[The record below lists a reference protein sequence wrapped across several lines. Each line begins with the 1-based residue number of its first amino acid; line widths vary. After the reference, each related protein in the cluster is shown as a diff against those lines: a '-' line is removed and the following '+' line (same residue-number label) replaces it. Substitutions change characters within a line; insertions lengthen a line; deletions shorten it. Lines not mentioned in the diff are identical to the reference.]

1 MMTLTRDQA
10 RQEVKARWRDIITEY
25 TDRAKQDVNG
35 ETSYICPICGHGKGG
50 DGLTRNPRS
59 KDGNGLKCFGCG
71 FSGDII
77 DLIRQHTGVDY
88 NTALSEAA
96 GYLGIEIEPC
106 KPDPGQDF
114 NTSKENKPEIGPNS
128 HVNTEEHKTPTGT
141 EKTPGQGQNEAGA
154 LSSTGT
160 ETSGPDFTAYY
171 RECAGRITDPAA
183 AAYITGRGISIETAK
198 KYWIGYDPKADPA
211 KAPGAMGDARRLFPA
226 PRIIIPVTPGHYIGR
241 RIDGGQD
248 YKKMNNSGAQIGI
261 FNANEGL
268 RPAADQDQARPVF
281 IVEGAIDALSIIEAG
296 AEAVAIN
303 STNNAD
309 LLLDTI
315 DQTGTKGPFIL
326 ALDTDQAGRKA
337 AERIKKGLEAR
348 ELPYIIA
355 GINGGQNDPN
365 DALIADRGKFE
376 ADISEAQE
384 EAKKAPAKRLP
395 GLLSYEEAVN
405 LFDTANDDYIE
416 MKSFPKFS
424 KAAKIGLH
432 DSVVLAADTGA
443 GKSSLAMNFLND
455 LNDEYP
461 IIYFNLEMDLIK
473 VLRRLVAIYLGG
485 IMDIDTIEQQY
496 KKDDLTADVVKNALH
511 LITGRKPLQV
521 LQSSDAVTVE
531 DIEEIIQ
538 RSIKGREEPTVV
550 FIDHS
555 LLVNTRAANNSRY
568 DRFTQIS
575 EKLRKMSLNND
586 IILFILLQQSREGK
600 KDETERPRNSSLKES
615 GSWENDATQICFLWY
630 DPVDRKKK
638 ILLTKNRN
646 GYTGGEFALS
656 YYSGAQVYTE
666 VLENQTAQEDQEAA
680 AGRPHNPT
688 RRERQQQRLV
698 NAYNTASIKAW
709 GKPTLKDIAEAA
721 DVTTATV
728 KGWIKE
734 YGGCFID
741 GKQVDPAGI
750 NTEVEL
756 TGFVQVRRADNAP
769 EEFTGETQD
778 QPIKRF

>member
-1 MMTLTRDQA
+1 MTLTRDQA

-77 DLIRQHTGVDY
+77 DLIRQYTGADC

-96 GYLGIEIEPC
+96 GYLGIEIEPFRT
-106 KPDPGQDF
+106 DPGQDF

-128 HVNTEEHKTPTGT
+128 HVSTGEHKTPTDA

-160 ETSGPDFTAYY
+160 SGSGPDFTAYY

-211 KAPGAMGDARRLFPA
+211 KAPGATGYTYRPHPA
-226 PRIIIPVTPGHYIGR
+226 PRLIIPVTPGHYIGR

-296 AEAVAIN
+296 AQAVALN
-303 STNNAD
+303 STSNAD

-315 DQTGTKGPFIL
+315 DQAGTKGPFIL

-355 GINGGQNDPN
+355 DINGGQNDPN

-376 ADISEAQE
+376 ADINEAQE
-384 EAKKAPAKRLP
+384 EAKTAPAKRLP
-395 GLLSYEEAVN
+395 GLLSYEDAVN

-461 IIYFNLEMDLIK
+461 VIYFNLEMDLIK

-485 IMDIDTIEQQY
+485 IMDIDTITQQY
-496 KKDDLTADVVKNALH
+496 KKDDLTADIVKNALH
-511 LITGRKPLQV
+511 LITHRKPLQV

-666 VLENQTAQEDQEAA
+666 VPENQTAQEGQEAA
-680 AGRPHNPT
+680 AGRPHKLT
-688 RRERQQQRLV
+688 KRERQRQRLEAAYKE
-698 NAYNTASIKAW
+698 AYNKAW
-709 GKPTLKDIAEAA
+709 GKPTLTDIAEAA

-734 YGGCFID
+734 YGG
-741 GKQVDPAGI
+741 
-750 NTEVEL
+750 
-756 TGFVQVRRADNAP
+756 
-769 EEFTGETQD
+769 
-778 QPIKRF
+778 